1 MKKKNLIQV
10 NDSII
15 KNWDEAWECNAVIK
29 FWKIPL
35 GNMCKKK
42 LSWQIS
48 IIYYFHEKKIV
59 LTNTLC
65 ISDQRNVWDLQCTS
79 RLITKLKRRH
89 NGIFICWE
97 YHSPLAKKYKK
108 NSLCSGRLLAS
119 TLIFKKLWTKLYSQ
133 YLCAFLI
140 QLIHDTN
147 YEIMT

>member
-1 MKKKNLIQV
+1 MKKKFLIQV

-48 IIYYFHEKKIV
+48 IIYYFHEKKIA

-79 RLITKLKRRH
+79 RLIQNWRE
-89 NGIFICWE
+89 GIMVSSFVENI
-97 YHSPLAKKYKK
+97 
-108 NSLCSGRLLAS
+108 
-119 TLIFKKLWTKLYSQ
+119 TLP
-133 YLCAFLI
+133 
-140 QLIHDTN
+140 
-147 YEIMT
+147 

>member
-1 MKKKNLIQV
+1 MLSSNFEKYHLATCARKNYLGRFLLYTIFKKK
-10 NDSII
+10 II
-15 KNWDEAWECNAVIK
+15 
-29 FWKIPL
+29 
-35 GNMCKKK
+35 
-42 LSWQIS
+42 
-48 IIYYFHEKKIV
+48 

-79 RLITKLKRRH
+79 RLITMLKWRH
-89 NGIFICWE
+89 KGIFIFWE

-133 YLCAFLI
+133 YLFAFLI